1 MKKFLLSLGAV
12 MLGTLAASAATY
24 TVFDITAP
32 GEWTGDG
39 NGYTRAAD
47 ANGFTITTAKGD
59 ATQDLRKPSDE
70 KYSMRVYK
78 GSSLTIESSNVDM
91 KCILITY
98 DNTSNN
104 QYVKELVLSTGWSG
118 ALTDYY
124 YLLNNEAGS
133 KTFTATAEAAQVRI
147 KKIEVSDTANGITV
161 PGGDE
166 PVNPGEAVSVKSV
179 KEAIAAGD
187 GAKIKVDFP
196 LTIAF
201 KSYSNIFAVDE
212 AGDFIQVYGKNSYE
226 ITDVIPAGWEGTY
239 TVYSGATPEIVPA
252 GELPASTE
260 KKEYKAKVVAAKDVT
275 TALVNSV
282 IYVANVEFAEATP
295 DAKENF
301 TGVSDGVELSFRN
314 NYTIA
319 GVPAGKYDVK
329 LVVTIYKDAPS
340 LYVIQYDEAGS
351 ASAGING
358 VAVDENA
365 PAVYYNLQGVK
376 VAEPENG
383 LYIRVQGNKATKVML
398 GK

>member
-12 MLGTLAASAATY
+12 MLGTIAASAATY
-24 TVFDITAP
+24 TVYDATTP
-32 GEWTGDG
+32 GTWTGDG
-39 NGYTRAAD
+39 NGWTCATD
-47 ANGFTITTAKGD
+47 ANGFTVKTDKAD
-59 ATQDLRKPSDE
+59 STQPLKSPSE
-70 KYSMRVYK
+70 YSSMRVYK
-78 GSSLTIESSNVDM
+78 GSSITIESASIDM
-91 KCILITY
+91 KCILITF
-98 DNTSNN
+98 DNYNKN
-104 QYVKELVLSTGWSG
+104 QYVKEYTLSTGWSG
-118 ALTDYY
+118 AITDFY

-133 KTFTATAEAAQVRI
+133 KTFTANSGTAQTRI

-161 PGGDE
+161 PGGDQPE
-166 PVNPGEAVSVKSV
+166 VPGDVVTVKSV
-179 KEAIAAGD
+179 KEALAVAD
-187 GAKIKVDFP
+187 GTDIKVDFP

-201 KSYSNIFAVDE
+201 KNYSNIFAVDE
-212 AGDFIQVYGKNSYE
+212 AGDFIQVYGKNEYN
-226 ITDVIPAGWEGTY
+226 INDVIPAGWDAKY
-239 TVYSGATPEIVPA
+239 TVYQGATPELTPN

-260 KKEYKAKVVAAKDVT
+260 QKEYKAKVVAAKDVT

-329 LVVTIYKDAPS
+329 MVVTIYKGAPS
-340 LYVIQYDEAGS
+340 LYVIQYDPAGS
-351 ASAGING
+351 VSTG
-358 VAVDENA
+358 VNEVEVNENA

>member
-1 MKKFLLSLGAV
+1 MKKILLSLGAV

-24 TVFDITAP
+24 TVYDVTAP
-32 GEWTGDG
+32 GTWTGDK
-39 NGYTRAAD
+39 NGYTSAVD
-47 ANGFTITTAKGD
+47 ANGFTIKTSRD
-59 ATQDLRKPSDE
+59 ASTSDLRDPGTE
-70 KYSMRVYK
+70 KYSIRIYK
-78 GSSLTIESSNVDM
+78 GSSFTIESATVDM

-104 QYVKELVLSTGWSG
+104 QYVKELSLSTGWTG

-161 PGGDE
+161 PGGDQPE
-166 PVNPGEAVSVKSV
+166 VPGDVLTVKSV
-179 KEAIAAGD
+179 KEALAVAD
-187 GAKIKVDFP
+187 GTDIKVDFP

-201 KSYSNIFAVDE
+201 KNYNNIYAVDE
-212 AGDFIQVYGKNSYE
+212 AGDFIQVYGKNEYN
-226 ITDVIPAGWEGTY
+226 INDVIPAGWEAKY
-239 TVYSGATPEIVPA
+239 TVYQGATPELSPNGA
-252 GELPASTE
+252 LPASTE
-260 KKEYKAKVVAAKDVT
+260 QKEYKAKVVAAKDVT

-329 LVVTIYKDAPS
+329 MVVTIFKSAPS
-340 LYVIQYDEAGS
+340 LYVIQYDPAGS
-351 ASAGING
+351 VSTG
-358 VAVDENA
+358 VNEVEVNENA